1 MTRQRFRIAQVDQP
15 LDQLQRV
22 VEFGRGL
29 VSATNSEGHQR
40 AGAAAKIFSGK
51 RVIAVV
57 LEPDVVD
64 PLDPIVVAQE
74 FSHAAPIFNMTIDS
88 QRDGL
93 DSLEQQKSA
102 QRRQGLSPSSADTRS
117 GSVRYK
123 PRGQNGRC
131 TRDRGTKHPAR

>member
-1 MTRQRFRIAQVDQP
+1 MLDSDTEPDHLRCYAGLALLFGGHLPVCCRGWMTRKRFRIAQVDQP

-29 VSATNSEGHQR
+29 VSASNSEGHQR
-40 AGAAAKIFSGK
+40 AGAASKVFSGK
-51 RVIAVV
+51 LVIAVI

-102 QRRQGLSPSSADTRS
+102 ERRQD
-117 GSVRYK
+117 
-123 PRGQNGRC
+123 
-131 TRDRGTKHPAR
+131 